1 MATPFIAGEF
11 SDEAALTA
19 SPKTAAAATGK
30 TTSAGVALTRVE
42 SRVVDVSE
50 KTVVPTVV
58 RAGEEVKSPQLNTD
72 KVADLV
78 GRLVPITR
86 VKVPRV
92 VSQSIPAGTRIPK
105 GTPVDLVLVPVS
117 DIDFS
122 LLDTVHDD
130 FKIKAV
136 DSVLPLLSDPAVEA
150 ILKKGKAGDLTEAE
164 RTTLTTKLAPLGV
177 EVNDAV
183 EGKSLN
189 LAFQS
194 LQSAKAFR

>member
-1 MATPFIAGEF
+1 MATPIIAGEF
-11 SDEAALTA
+11 SGEVTPTAATTA
-19 SPKTAAAATGK
+19 KTA
-30 TTSAGVALTRVE
+30 TTRIALTRVE
-42 SRVVDVSE
+42 SRVVDVSA

-72 KVADLV
+72 KVSDLV

-122 LLDTVHDD
+122 LFDTVHDD
-130 FKIKAV
+130 FKVKAV
-136 DSVLPLLSDPAVEA
+136 DSILPLLSDPDVEA
-150 ILKKGKAGDLTEAE
+150 ILKKEKPEDLTDAE
-164 RTTLTTKLAPLGV
+164 RATLTTKLAPLGV
-177 EVNDAV
+177 QVDDAV
-183 EGKSLN
+183 SGKGLN